1 MPVGEAFKPRS
12 SALMVPVLR
21 SSSFFG
27 AGLYAAD
34 HIQALSKPLYVLQE
48 HSIPSILM
56 GYGYAHKVIHNMSL
70 AAVLP
75 TLAVARLTD
84 IHSKT
89 RNIHV

>member
-56 GYGYAHKVIHNMSL
+56 GLWLRPQSDPQHEAWLQSCPPWL
-70 AAVLP
+70 LP
-75 TLAVARLTD
+75 DL
-84 IHSKT
+84 
-89 RNIHV
+89 